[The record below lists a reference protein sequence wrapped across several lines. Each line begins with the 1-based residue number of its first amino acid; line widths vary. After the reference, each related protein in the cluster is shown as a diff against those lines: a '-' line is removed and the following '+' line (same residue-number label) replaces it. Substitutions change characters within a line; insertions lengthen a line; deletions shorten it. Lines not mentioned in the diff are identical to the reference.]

1 MKRLNTIWNSVLTYL
16 NKVETEKNTTE
27 TLNLLMKLILVNGT
41 IKAIE
46 TKILFDLEFNKILA
60 QRKKE
65 NENDLNAINSYSI
78 Q

>member
-41 IKAIE
+41 IEAIE
-46 TKILFDLEFNKILA
+46 TKILFDLEFNKVLA

-65 NENDLNAINSYSI
+65 NENDLNAINGYSI